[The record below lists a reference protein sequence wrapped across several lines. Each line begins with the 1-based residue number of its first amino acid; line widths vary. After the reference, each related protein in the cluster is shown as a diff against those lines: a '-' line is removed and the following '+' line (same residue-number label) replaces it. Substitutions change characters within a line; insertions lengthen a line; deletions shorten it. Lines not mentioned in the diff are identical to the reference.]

1 MVISFFDIQV
11 QTIQSIGVF
20 VIDLIAEALYDDDAY
35 LIFFNPV
42 MLSWLIAHQWVVC
55 LTHIFHDDGKSLRL
69 VDNTHVE
76 ETLFLFFFSH
86 TIQVKHNLLQNMPNL
101 HHTSLPNVENTD
113 VEKKVTKLAVH
124 IVEIV
129 VNTHGIGV
137 KIADSGYEVYPMN
150 SDFMP

>member
-20 VIDLIAEALYDDDAY
+20 VIDLIAEALYDDDAN

-42 MLSWLIAHQWVVC
+42 MLSWLITHQWVVC
-55 LTHIFHDDGKSLRL
+55 PAHIFHDDGKSLRL
-69 VDNTHVE
+69 VDNTHIE
-76 ETLFLFFFSH
+76 ATLFLFFFSH

-101 HHTSLPNVENTD
+101 HHAFLPNVENPD
-113 VEKKVTKLAVH
+113 VKKEVAKFAVH

-137 KIADSGYEVYPMN
+137 KIANGGYEIYPMG
-150 SDFMP
+150 SDFML